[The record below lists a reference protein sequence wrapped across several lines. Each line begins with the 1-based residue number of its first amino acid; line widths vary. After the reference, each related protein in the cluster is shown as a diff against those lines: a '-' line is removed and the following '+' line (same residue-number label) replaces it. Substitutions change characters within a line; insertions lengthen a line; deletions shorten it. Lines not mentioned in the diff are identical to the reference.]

1 MKKHVLLAI
10 ALILTAAGLVACG
23 LLPGFGPT
31 PFPTSPVPLSETQL
45 KYRLID
51 ALGEVFF
58 CDPDFYPIARDD
70 EAKLAVERFGEIQAD
85 SEEFHTILARLGLTG
100 QAVFSMD
107 DKLAIYREHKR
118 LAAILFEP
126 AGAAFRFSMRAIEA
140 EEITALEGEIDRLG
154 AIRVTSRTPSSD
166 MCPICLAESARIGSP
181 DGPIPVRDLR
191 PGDHV
196 WTLTRDGRRVAMPV
210 LLVASNPAPAGHAML
225 RLTLAD
231 GRVLLASPGHPTSSG
246 RLLSDLLAGRRL
258 DGSTVVQIERVPY
271 LGLATY
277 DLLPSGESGVYWADG
292 VLVGSTLRPQVEQP
306 PGGGYPPH
314 QAG

>member
-1 MKKHVLLAI
+1 MKVHRLFALG
-10 ALILTAAGLVACG
+10 LILGAAGLAGCS
-23 LLPGFGPT
+23 LLPGFGLT
-31 PFPTSPVPLSETQL
+31 PVPTSSIPLTETEL

-58 CDPDFYPIARDD
+58 CDPDFYPIARED
-70 EAKLAVERFGEIQAD
+70 EAKLAVERFSEIQAD
-85 SEEFHTILARLGLTG
+85 SEEFHSILARLGLTG
-100 QAVFSMD
+100 QAVFSAD

-118 LAAILFEP
+118 LAAILLEP
-126 AGAAFRFSMRAIEA
+126 EGASFRFSMRAIEE
-140 EEITALEGEIDRLG
+140 EEITALEGAIDRFG
-154 AIRVTSRTPSSD
+154 AIGVVSRTASSD
-166 MCPICLAESARIGSP
+166 MCPICLAESARIDSR
-181 DGPIPVRDLR
+181 DGPIPIRDLR
-191 PGDHV
+191 PGDVV

-210 LLVASNPAPAGHAML
+210 LVVTSNAAPAGHAML

-246 RLLSDLLAGRRL
+246 RLLADLLVGGRL

-271 LGLATY
+271 LGFATY

-292 VLVGSTLRPQVEQP
+292 VLVGSTLSPQVEQP